1 MTADGI
7 GGWKLVS
14 VAGSFPPTILAT
26 ALIIAATTASSFG
39 HAVVFGLIFSLLPA
53 AVALLFLRAGK
64 ISDIEVRDREERHDL
79 YVIGLIAS
87 IGGLG
92 VLEQLAVAEPLLELG
107 MIQTVLVLLLW
118 FINQSWKISVH
129 ATTWGACVT
138 ALYLIVGPVA
148 LLAVPLAVTVGVGR
162 VVLDCHT
169 RAQVLGGFVTGTVLA
184 ALIVLR

>member
-1 MTADGI
+1 MTEDGI

-14 VAGSFPPTILAT
+14 VAGSFPLTIVAT
-26 ALIIAATTASSFG
+26 ALIIAATTEASLS

-53 AVALLFLRAGK
+53 AAALLFLHTGR

-79 YVIGLIAS
+79 FLIGLIAS
-87 IGGLG
+87 IGGLAIMEHIG
-92 VLEQLAVAEPLLELG
+92 VPAPLLRLG

-118 FINQSWKISVH
+118 FINRSWKISVH

-148 LLAVPLAVTVGVGR
+148 LLAIPLAVTVGVGR

-169 RAQVLGGFVTGTVLA
+169 RAQVLGGFITGIVLA